1 MQLQDLSALYETK
14 TDDELFQLL
23 ADLKQLTPDAQ
34 MALKAEIS
42 KRRIQTAPRQA
53 IEIEPKKPQPDAP
66 TYPEQ
71 NCPEQASFLPLTT
84 GNLLSEAA
92 RIQRRHWRAFAPFAM
107 PAFFGLG
114 ICVCFQFAI
123 DIGFPL
129 VIAKRIRP
137 PLLYL
142 VFAVLSLTTY
152 FIAWVGIHLSYA
164 MICSGVTRIT
174 GAGRAAF
181 RQCFTQVYRRKGTFL
196 LLCALLY
203 LITLMLETAATL
215 LSRLFSWTC
224 RQLDMPS
231 SARIEALVW
240 FALPV
245 LAGLILT
252 RFALAVPA
260 VIRGGRRTAAALFL
274 SDELTEGK
282 WLLLAAVYFKAAFAA
297 GVVVFLAAWL
307 ATIIRT
313 RVEWLFWIGSAL
325 KIFLCVP
332 VFMMSF
338 VEFAL
343 LYIRTAERRD
353 VRLPDV

>member
-34 MALKAEIS
+34 TSLKAELS
-42 KRRIQTAPRQA
+42 KRHIQPAPRHA
-53 IEIEPKKPQPDAP
+53 IEEEKPQPEPLLAS
-66 TYPEQ
+66 EQ
-71 NCPEQASFLPLTT
+71 NFQHLASLPGTLTAR
-84 GNLLSEAA
+84 NLISEAA
-92 RIQRRHWRAFAPFAM
+92 RIQRRHWRALAAFAM

-114 ICVCFQFAI
+114 ICVYFQFAI
-123 DIGFPL
+123 DLGFPL
-129 VIAKRIRP
+129 IIENRIHP

-142 VFAVLSLTTY
+142 VFALLTLTTY